1 MAATCIGDA
10 ACSGCMLTATLEG
23 VAEEDRILLLGEP
36 HPRAIAN
43 KHVSTMVAIMRTCP
57 S

>member
-1 MAATCIGDA
+1 MAETCIGDA
-10 ACSGCMLTATLEG
+10 ACNGCMLTATLEG
-23 VAEEDRILLLGEP
+23 VAEEDRTRLLGEP

-43 KHVSTMVAIMRTCP
+43 KHVNTMVAIVRTCP